1 VKSIKLPSNVEF
13 HDNIGLLVY
22 RPRGL
27 INRTAVNKIVTLIGE
42 LENTLKEPFNRF
54 SDTIAADAVD
64 LNYEYV
70 IRVSLYRRHIYGNR
84 PPIKSAILAIDATT
98 LHYARLSALVT
109 QGSPLKVCVF
119 EDRKK
124 TAEWL
129 KVPLELLIDKQTGWR
144 NDSSLKEH

>member
-1 VKSIKLPSNVEF
+1 MNKIRLPPDVQFYDE
-13 HDNIGLLVY
+13 DIRLLVY

-27 INRTAVNKIVTLIGE
+27 INRTAVNKIVSVIGE
-42 LENTLKEPFNRF
+42 LEKTLKEPFNRF

-70 IRVSLYRRHIYGNR
+70 IRVSLYRRQVYGDR
-84 PPIKSAILAIDATT
+84 PPIKSAILATDATT

-119 EDRKK
+119 EDRKE

-129 KVPLELLIDKQTGWR
+129 KVPLELLIDK
-144 NDSSLKEH
+144 

>member
-1 VKSIKLPSNVEF
+1 MNDQYEKINLKLPPNVEF
-13 HDNIGLLVY
+13 HDDIRLLIY

-27 INRTAVNKIVTLIGE
+27 INRTAVNKIVTVIGE
-42 LENTLKEPFNRF
+42 LETTLKKPFNRF
-54 SDTIAADAVD
+54 SDTLAADAVD

-70 IRVSLYRRHIYGNR
+70 IRVSLYRRHVYGNR
-84 PPIKSAILAIDATT
+84 PPIKSAILATDATT
-98 LHYARLSALVT
+98 LHYARLAALVT

-129 KVPLELLIDKQTGWR
+129 KVPLELLTEK
-144 NDSSLKEH
+144 